1 METIKINKLNT
12 KQITI
17 TIDKCAGTLE
27 KMLFTVQ
34 DANEKVLISKDIE
47 KGITLQD
54 DGTYLLSFDAIDTKD
69 MNIKDCYNW
78 FLEIITANPN
88 RVETTKY
95 GIFKVLRSSEKL
107 EEALEVGE

>member
-17 TIDKCAGTLE
+17 TLDKCAGTLE

-34 DANEKVLISKDIE
+34 DGNNKVLISKDIE
-47 KGITLQD
+47 NGITLQD
-54 DGTYLLSFDAIDTKD
+54 DGTYLLSFEANDTKN
-69 MNIKDCYNW
+69 MEIKTCYNW

-88 RVETTKY
+88 RVETTQF

-107 EEALEVGE
+107 EEVLKAGE